1 MSSAIRTSPRVC
13 PDSCFLF
20 YHVLTSDRFSGI
32 NLNRDEPSGPANY
45 SKVVDALVQDEK
57 QRVDFVKA
65 CLIKLGL
72 EVSQQTEAVPSLS
85 LLHLSAA
92 EPGAVSELVQDWQEA
107 GIVTKAEDG
116 REVIKGENE
125 TFVLHADS
133 NDSWDMSAV
142 HKALAEAEQASAAA
156 AAAAAGDCNEKT
168 QADDPSED
176 RLVDYNSLP
185 KRMLLHEASTPSS
198 KQTPYFNHAAFFWNL
213 KDYHAQHRESPR
225 SYGKILLYGEVV
237 TSTNTM
243 LDKNPT
249 WLERLPAGLVAT
261 ATTQVAGRGRG
272 SNVWVSPPGSM
283 PFSFV
288 LRHSLTLSASAP
300 VVFVQYLAALAV
312 VKGIQGYDKGYE
324 RLPIKLKW
332 PNDIYALDPT
342 VVASGKGDNTKKS
355 PYVKIG
361 GILVNSSYAGG
372 DYTLVV
378 GIGLNVTNAAPTTSI
393 SQLASAAKIPS
404 PSVTNEKLLASIL
417 AHFEAL
423 YTRFCRTG
431 WDAHFSDLYTSHWL
445 HTDQIVTLE
454 AEGGVRARIRGITSD
469 WGLLVAEELG
479 WQDRGT
485 GKVWSLQSDSNSF
498 DFFRGLV
505 RRKV

>member
-1 MSSAIRTSPRVC
+1 M
-13 PDSCFLF
+13 
-20 YHVLTSDRFSGI
+20 
-32 NLNRDEPSGPANY
+32 
-45 SKVVDALVQDEK
+45 
-57 QRVDFVKA
+57 KA

-85 LLHLSAA
+85 LLHLSAS
-92 EPGAVSELVQDWQEA
+92 EPGVVSELVQDWQEA

-133 NDSWDMSAV
+133 GDSWDMSAV
-142 HKALAEAEQASAAA
+142 HKALAESSSGNDENQTDAS
-156 AAAAAGDCNEKT
+156 D
-168 QADDPSED
+168 D

-185 KRMLLHEASTPSS
+185 KRLLLHETSPSTMPTS
-198 KQTPYFNHAAFFWNL
+198 KQTPYFNHAAFFWAL
-213 KDYHAQHRESPR
+213 KDYHSQHRDSPH
-225 SYGKILLYGEVV
+225 SYGKVLLYGEVV

-249 WLERLPAGLVAT
+249 WLDRLPTGLVAT

-283 PFSFV
+283 PFSVV
-288 LRHSLTLSASAP
+288 LRHSLTLSTSAP
-300 VVFVQYLAALAV
+300 VIFVQYLAALAV
-312 VKGIQGYDKGYE
+312 VNGIQNYDKGYE
-324 RLPIKLKW
+324 NLPIKLKW
-332 PNDIYALDPT
+332 PNDIYALDPK
-342 VVASGKGDNTKKS
+342 ASKDPNNTKKS

-361 GILVNSSYAGG
+361 GLLVTSSYSGG

-378 GIGLNVTNAAPTTSI
+378 GIGLNVTNAAPTTSL
-393 SQLASAAKIPS
+393 SHLLSAAKLPGQNL
-404 PSVTNEKLLASIL
+404 TNERLLASIL

-431 WDAHFSDLYTSHWL
+431 WDAHFEQQYYRHWL
-445 HTDQIVTLE
+445 HADQIVTLE
-454 AEGGVRARIRGITSD
+454 AEGGVRARIKGITRD
-469 WGLLVAEELG
+469 WGLLRAEELG
-479 WQDRGT
+479 WEDRGT
-485 GKVWSLQSDSNSF
+485 GREWALQSDSNSF

-505 RRKV
+505 KRKV